1 MTHTQ
6 KVSVVLTT
14 HIRGLPTVCLAL
26 RCRKRNC
33 PSKIERASLSPAIS
47 ASRFAFFSSYVSAFA
62 MHLSSSVVRYL
73 STGSNS
79 ACTFRLLLFVRLSL
93 CNASIFE
100 RSKVFEHW
108 VQLCLH
114 ARLVGRSLGNCC
126 IKFVSF
132 FGLVLHVLLFR
143 DLVNFIF
150 LGLFL
155 IGCRCHLLCRN
166 DFSELLLQIGFCNL
180 QQTNDAGTCTLC
192 GIMSSVTVVII

>member
-1 MTHTQ
+1 
-6 KVSVVLTT
+6 
-14 HIRGLPTVCLAL
+14 
-26 RCRKRNC
+26 
-33 PSKIERASLSPAIS
+33 
-47 ASRFAFFSSYVSAFA
+47 
-62 MHLSSSVVRYL
+62 MHLSSRVVRYF

-79 ACTFRLLLFVRLSL
+79 ACTLRFFLFVCLSL

-100 RSKVFEHW
+100 GSKVFQHW

-114 ARLVGRSLGNCC
+114 ARLVGGSLGNCC

-155 IGCRCHLLCRN
+155 IVCRCHLLCRN
-166 DFSELLLQIGFCNL
+166 DFSELLLQIRLCNL
-180 QQTNDAGTCTLC
+180 QQTNDAGTCTLR
-192 GIMSSVTVVII
+192 GIMRRVTVVIV